1 MVDRVS
7 EESLYWK
14 IYLREARL
22 PGFVR
27 DYLDGLADLS
37 LTTRYEYMKEIELFL
52 DYLIDHQIV
61 NKKVPVHI
69 ESKDLSALSEADI
82 KDYLQ
87 WTSRYEREFITR
99 SGKKT
104 VQEFRN
110 GPRGK
115 ERKRVVLHNL
125 FQHLVE
131 KRLLEHNPVKRIR
144 IEVSKVSETPT
155 LTRFEVHQMLEVAK
169 SHPDPFLG
177 LRNYVI
183 IKLLAY
189 TGIRIGELVGLNLDD
204 IWRER
209 DEMIVTRID
218 GEGDVI
224 LIPDVVRDDLYE
236 YHDARKNIENVQ
248 AGHENAMFLSQQMR
262 RIAPRSV
269 RKMLIKVG
277 NLAGVKTP
285 ITPQVFRKTYGKW
298 EYERTGDMHEVAE
311 QLGYSSVQTFKQTIL
326 EKE

>member
-1 MVDRVS
+1 MNKIR
-7 EESLYWK
+7 EENMYWK
-14 IYLREARL
+14 VFLREARL
-22 PGFVR
+22 PKFVR
-27 DYLDGLADLS
+27 NYLDQLVDLS

-52 DYLIDHQIV
+52 DYLIENKIV
-61 NKKVPVHI
+61 NKKVPVHM
-69 ESKDLSALSEADI
+69 ESEDLAALSEKDI

-87 WTSRYEREFITR
+87 WTTRYEREFITR

-131 KRLLEHNPVKRIR
+131 KKLLNHNPVKRIR
-144 IEVSKVSETPT
+144 IEVSKVSDIPV
-155 LTRFEVHQMLEVAK
+155 LTRYEVHRMLEAAK
-169 SHPDPFLG
+169 NNPDKFLG

-183 IKLLAY
+183 IKILAF
-189 TGIRIGELVGLNLDD
+189 TGIRIGELVNLDMED

-218 GEGDVI
+218 GEGDVL
-224 LIPDVVRDDLYE
+224 LIPDRVREDLYKYCDVRE
-236 YHDARKNIENVQ
+236 KIETVQ
-248 AGHENAMFLSQQMR
+248 KGHENALFLSQQMR

-269 RKMLIKVG
+269 RKMLRTVG
-277 NLAGVKTP
+277 KIAGVEFP
-285 ITPQVFRKTYGKW
+285 VTPQVFRKTYGRW
-298 EYERTGDMHEVAE
+298 EYEKTGDIYDIADR
-311 QLGYSSVQTFKQTIL
+311 LGYKSVQTFRQTIL
-326 EKE
+326 EEE